1 MVPPARE
8 GREFA
13 GIADRML
20 MVRNHLNLTQT
31 EFAEAI
37 GISRSHLADIETYR
51 TEASLR
57 AVIGVIRMDLVLGPR
72 ARPIDPRW
80 LLFGDGAMFGPK
92 RRGVFADDPQ
102 SDGDNDAD

>member
-8 GREFA
+8 GGEFA

-20 MVRNHLNLTQT
+20 EVRNHLNLTQS

-37 GISRSHLADIETYR
+37 GISRSHLADIETHR

-57 AVIGVIRMDLVLGPR
+57 AVIGVIRMD
-72 ARPIDPRW
+72 
-80 LLFGDGAMFGPK
+80 
-92 RRGVFADDPQ
+92 
-102 SDGDNDAD
+102 